1 MTGTSVAA
9 QRQLIHSLLPNWT
22 RSLIHLPPLMSQMS
36 HYRTPFLIQ
45 CLTREAPRQLL
56 TMIRSQ
62 ILSPHS
68 RLPQLLTMILSQIH
82 FLHSRLQQLKIHS
95 QTHFLHSRLQLLK
108 IRFRIHSQTHSHL
121 HSKLRQMMIHSRNK
135 LRMKTPLLLIP
146 PKKRPVS
153 TLMRICSG
161 IVVNRTP
168 LVGILLK
175 RLLVTIIRQ
184 RWNRRCL
191 L

>member
-1 MTGTSVAA
+1 
-9 QRQLIHSLLPNWT
+9 
-22 RSLIHLPPLMSQMS
+22 MSRMS

-45 CLTREAPRQLL
+45 YLTREAPRQLL
-56 TMIRSQ
+56 TMIRFQILSPHSRLPQLQTMIRSQ

-68 RLPQLLTMILSQIH
+68 RLPQLQTMILSQIH
-82 FLHSRLQQLKIHS
+82 FLHSRLPQL
-95 QTHFLHSRLQLLK
+95 Q
-108 IRFRIHSQTHSHL
+108 IHSQTHSHL

-135 LRMKTPLLLIP
+135 LRLRTPLLLILP

-153 TLMRICSG
+153 TLMQICSG
-161 IVVNRTP
+161 IVVDRTP
-168 LVGILLK
+168 MGILLK
-175 RLLVTIIRQ
+175 QLLVTIIRH